1 MRLFVA
7 EDEPPARERLFETL
21 ARVAPQAVVAGWA
34 ASVKDTRAW
43 LAAHPEPDL
52 LLLDIQLADGLS
64 LELFG
69 DGRLALPTVFTT
81 AYDEFALAAFKAMAV
96 DYLLKPVDDAQ
107 LARAFARV
115 AALRERFSASEA
127 QALRGAL
134 QGRPPRF
141 RQRWVA
147 RQGAAYVAVPVEQV
161 ACFVSV
167 DKLSFLLTRDGA
179 RHLVDE
185 PLADIET
192 ALDPSQF
199 FRANRQ
205 TIVAATAITR
215 FAPAGKGRL
224 ALTLVPAAAG
234 EVQVSQERASAFRA
248 WLGR

>member
-21 ARVAPQAVVAGWA
+21 ARVAPQAVVVGWA
-34 ASVKDTRAW
+34 ASVTDTRAW

-115 AALRERFSASEA
+115 ASLRERFSSTEA
-127 QALRGAL
+127 QALQGAL
-134 QGRPPRF
+134 QGRRPRY

-147 RQGAAYVAVPVEQV
+147 RQGAGYVAVPVEQV
-161 ACFVSV
+161 SCFVSV

-179 RHLVDE
+179 RYLVDE

-192 ALDPSQF
+192 ALDPVQF
-199 FRANRQ
+199 FRASRQ
-205 TIVAATAITR
+205 VIVAATAITR

-224 ALTLVPAAAG
+224 ALTLMPAAAG
-234 EVQVSQERASAFRA
+234 EVQVSQERAASFRA